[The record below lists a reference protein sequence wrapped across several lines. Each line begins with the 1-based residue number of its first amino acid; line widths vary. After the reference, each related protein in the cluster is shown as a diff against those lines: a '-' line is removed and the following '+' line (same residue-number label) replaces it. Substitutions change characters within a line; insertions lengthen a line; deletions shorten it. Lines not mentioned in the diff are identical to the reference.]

1 MTKPATFSGTRDSD
15 ARVLEMLKR
24 YVRDQRA
31 SAAIL
36 TEPSRPLQQRLSSAR
51 V

>member
-1 MTKPATFSGTRDSD
+1 MSKRATGGEARRSD
-15 ARVLEMLKR
+15 EQVVQMLKR

-36 TEPSRPLQQRLSSAR
+36 ADPSRPLQRRLSSAR
-51 V
+51 A